1 MEGTRGVVRRLCHSS
16 HQSQM
21 AKTEDLFG
29 PLSADHRKWRSQR
42 AGDDSVVLASQLQGC
57 GNIWNKCT
65 ICWAGGGLLQL
76 CWSCFHLQVE
86 GGYPEQVIY
95 TAPLFGTPFC
105 SGAFLWLMEGL
116 LLSQCDGV
124 LFLCLGAPLGW
135 GQPLQ
140 TVPGVA
146 LHFVMPA
153 TPVHPA
159 QPDWKQEP
167 DQSALF
173 QNIQEACC
181 FVERNCCS
189 APVMP
194 LIH

>member
-1 MEGTRGVVRRLCHSS
+1 MEGTRRVVRRLCHSS

-65 ICWAGGGLLQL
+65 ICWAEGGLLRL
-76 CWSCFHLQVE
+76 CWHCFHLQVE
-86 GGYPEQVIY
+86 GGYPEKVIY
-95 TAPLFGTPFC
+95 VAPLFGTPFC
-105 SGAFLWLMEGL
+105 SGAFLWLMERW
-116 LLSQCDGV
+116 LLSGCNGV
-124 LFLCLGAPLGW
+124 LLLCLGALLGW

-146 LHFVMPA
+146 LYFVM
-153 TPVHPA
+153 
-159 QPDWKQEP
+159 QPPLCILHSPIGNRSLIKVLCSRTYRKCAASWKGT
-167 DQSALF
+167 A
-173 QNIQEACC
+173 
-181 FVERNCCS
+181 
-189 APVMP
+189 APC
-194 LIH
+194 LWCL